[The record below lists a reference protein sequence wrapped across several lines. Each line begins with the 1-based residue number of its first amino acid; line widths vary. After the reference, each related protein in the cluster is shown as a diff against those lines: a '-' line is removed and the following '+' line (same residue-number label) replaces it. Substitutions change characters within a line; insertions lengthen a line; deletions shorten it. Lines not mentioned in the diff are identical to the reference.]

1 MARNKFRGP
10 ELIREIDDALDKGL
24 ARFLILTQGKL
35 SKNAPVDTGRF
46 ASSWF
51 ISQGVADTTSVAPKK
66 EKGQKS
72 LPTQTPYNGKITM
85 DSDWWIQNNLDY
97 AERVCFVPK
106 WAKGGRGGAGWF
118 TKIANNLDRDAE
130 RAFDFFLRKV
140 K

>member
-10 ELIREIDDALDKGL
+10 ELIREIDEALDKGL

-35 SKNAPVDTGRF
+35 SKNAPIKTGRF
-46 ASSWF
+46 ASSWL
-51 ISQGVADTTSVAPKK
+51 ISKGSPIAGKAAERSPGTSRVAI
-66 EKGQKS
+66 EKYS
-72 LPTQTPYNGKITM
+72 GKIAL
-85 DSDWWIQNNLDY
+85 DSNWWIQNNLDY

-106 WAKGGRGGAGWF
+106 WSKGGRGGSGWF
-118 TKIANNLDRDAE
+118 TKIANNLDKDAE